1 MSMITIRNL
10 QFQYDAAPE
19 INALY
24 GIDLEIR
31 KGECIVLTGESG
43 CGKTTLTR
51 CLNGL
56 IPNFFEGTL
65 TGEIL
70 YEGVPVNKLEQYELS
85 RKIGTVFQDSR
96 SQFFAVNT
104 TDEVAFGCENLA
116 FPTER
121 INQNVDAAFS
131 RMNIDVLRDRSLF
144 GLSSGEKQRL
154 AVASIYAM
162 DTDVI
167 VLDEPTAN
175 LDGETIQNL
184 RELLFTLKAE
194 GKTLIISEHRLSWLG
209 GIADRYVYMRKGR
222 IEKIWGAAEAA
233 CLSPDVLR
241 EYGLRSIQNVLFP
254 TRKTPARSDANELT
268 CQNLCIYYGKQEII
282 HDLNFHFT
290 WGEEGRIIGIVGANG
305 SGKTTF
311 SKVLC
316 GLMAP
321 RTGKIHLN
329 GKKMTHRELLK
340 KTYFVMQDADYQ
352 LFTESVTHEME
363 LAARKNK
370 QKNVRS
376 SKEETTNILDR
387 FGLAEYSERHPLSL
401 SGGQKQ
407 RVTIAASIAAKS
419 DILVLDEPTS
429 GLDGRN
435 MLRLK
440 NILRELKKQ
449 GMLIFIVTHDAEF
462 LEGLTDELLTIS
474 NKEENMDKREK
485 QQSPLRGILQFA
497 SQRKGLLRISVILS
511 VLSSA
516 FGMVPYAAVAVLLG
530 KALDNALTIE
540 WAVSLTLVAL
550 AGYFLKHFL
559 YSKSTLCSHKAA
571 YEIIQNIR
579 CAIMRKMS
587 KMSMG
592 TIQEKS
598 SGEFKQLVIDDSG
611 SFVPTSVTAGEFTI
625 FAKTGPAVIKKAGVV
640 VEHTDFVGKYPLT
653 PGRTLSALE
662 LSLIPKLPEWYIIP
676 PEVVD
681 ICKHA
686 QKTTGRPMQ
695 MRNFLLR
702 GPAGTGK
709 TMGAKAI
716 AAGLGLPYM
725 KYTCSANT
733 EIFDFTGMIFPETDA
748 VSTGSPELDRER
760 EILKSMG
767 GISYANV
774 AKLMRFP
781 DLDDMDYDPAGVYQA
796 LTGVENLAATVQDCM
811 SVVLEKVT
819 EKVQALSKRAE
830 TCQSSGQNYTYVETD
845 FVKALKHGYLVEVQ
859 EPSTIIQPGV
869 LVGLNSLLEQEG
881 SITLP
886 TGEIIRRHPDTVVI
900 VTTNVSYEG
909 CRQMNQSVVD
919 RMSLVKD
926 IELPEPE
933 VMVQRAMAVT
943 GCADEY
949 LVSQMVQVVNDM
961 ADYCRKNS
969 ITDGACGMRSLI
981 DWVISAEIS
990 GDPYLSAKYTVIS
1003 KATAD
1008 EEDRE
1013 ALITTILDPMFAPK
1027 RKRTSA

>member
-1 MSMITIRNL
+1 MSVSINNLFNYSRSLPVPFDTMTNKKVKVASMYGAKTESTLCGSMIKAVHAMCRCMNGTGEGAVGQIDTNKSVAEYKSSVGPDAYHL
-10 QFQYDAAPE
+10 VVFDAASGS
-19 INALY
+19 ALASVY
-24 GIDLEIR
+24 DKNTE
-31 KGECIVLTGESG
+31 
-43 CGKTTLTR
+43 
-51 CLNGL
+51 L
-56 IPNFFEGTL
+56 I
-65 TGEIL
+65 
-70 YEGVPVNKLEQYELS
+70 EQY
-85 RKIGTVFQDSR
+85 VAHP
-96 SQFFAVNT
+96 SQRDGAAIFFA
-104 TDEVAFGCENLA
+104 
-116 FPTER
+116 
-121 INQNVDAAFS
+121 
-131 RMNIDVLRDRSLF
+131 
-144 GLSSGEKQRL
+144 
-154 AVASIYAM
+154 
-162 DTDVI
+162 
-167 VLDEPTAN
+167 
-175 LDGETIQNL
+175 
-184 RELLFTLKAE
+184 
-194 GKTLIISEHRLSWLG
+194 
-209 GIADRYVYMRKGR
+209 
-222 IEKIWGAAEAA
+222 
-233 CLSPDVLR
+233 
-241 EYGLRSIQNVLFP
+241 
-254 TRKTPARSDANELT
+254 
-268 CQNLCIYYGKQEII
+268 
-282 HDLNFHFT
+282 
-290 WGEEGRIIGIVGANG
+290 
-305 SGKTTF
+305 
-311 SKVLC
+311 
-316 GLMAP
+316 LMP
-321 RTGKIHLN
+321 FL
-329 GKKMTHRELLK
+329 M
-340 KTYFVMQDADYQ
+340 
-352 LFTESVTHEME
+352 S
-363 LAARKNK
+363 
-370 QKNVRS
+370 
-376 SKEETTNILDR
+376 
-387 FGLAEYSERHPLSL
+387 
-401 SGGQKQ
+401 
-407 RVTIAASIAAKS
+407 
-419 DILVLDEPTS
+419 
-429 GLDGRN
+429 
-435 MLRLK
+435 
-440 NILRELKKQ
+440 
-449 GMLIFIVTHDAEF
+449 DAEF
-462 LEGLTDELLTIS
+462 DETFQEYYDQFIAGYPDMAKATES
-474 NKEENMDKREK
+474 MA
-485 QQSPLRGILQFA
+485 ILC
-497 SQRKGLLRISVILS
+497 
-511 VLSSA
+511 
-516 FGMVPYAAVAVLLG
+516 
-530 KALDNALTIE
+530 DNAYRRIKDDTCPAHINITVDKSGNLMR
-540 WAVSLTLVAL
+540 VSQ
-550 AGYFLKHFL
+550 G
-559 YSKSTLCSHKAA
+559 
-571 YEIIQNIR
+571 
-579 CAIMRKMS
+579 
-587 KMSMG
+587 
-592 TIQEKS
+592 
-598 SGEFKQLVIDDSG
+598 QLDSG

-748 VSTGSPELDRER
+748 VSTGSSELDRER

-774 AKLMRFP
+774 AKLMRLP

-830 TCQSSGQNYTYVETD
+830 NRQSSGQNYTYVETD

-909 CRQMNQSVVD
+909 CRSMNQSVVD

>member
-1 MSMITIRNL
+1 MSVSINNL
-10 QFQYDAAPE
+10 FNY
-19 INALY
+19 
-24 GIDLEIR
+24 
-31 KGECIVLTGESG
+31 
-43 CGKTTLTR
+43 
-51 CLNGL
+51 
-56 IPNFFEGTL
+56 
-65 TGEIL
+65 
-70 YEGVPVNKLEQYELS
+70 
-85 RKIGTVFQDSR
+85 SR
-96 SQFFAVNT
+96 SLPVPFDTMTNKKV
-104 TDEVAFGCENLA
+104 
-116 FPTER
+116 
-121 INQNVDAAFS
+121 
-131 RMNIDVLRDRSLF
+131 
-144 GLSSGEKQRL
+144 K
-154 AVASIYAM
+154 VASMYGA
-162 DTDVI
+162 
-167 VLDEPTAN
+167 
-175 LDGETIQNL
+175 
-184 RELLFTLKAE
+184 
-194 GKTLIISEHRLSWLG
+194 KTE
-209 GIADRYVYMRKGR
+209 
-222 IEKIWGAAEAA
+222 
-233 CLSPDVLR
+233 
-241 EYGLRSIQNVLFP
+241 
-254 TRKTPARSDANELT
+254 
-268 CQNLCIYYGKQEII
+268 
-282 HDLNFHFT
+282 
-290 WGEEGRIIGIVGANG
+290 
-305 SGKTTF
+305 
-311 SKVLC
+311 
-316 GLMAP
+316 
-321 RTGKIHLN
+321 
-329 GKKMTHRELLK
+329 
-340 KTYFVMQDADYQ
+340 
-352 LFTESVTHEME
+352 
-363 LAARKNK
+363 
-370 QKNVRS
+370 
-376 SKEETTNILDR
+376 
-387 FGLAEYSERHPLSL
+387 
-401 SGGQKQ
+401 
-407 RVTIAASIAAKS
+407 
-419 DILVLDEPTS
+419 
-429 GLDGRN
+429 
-435 MLRLK
+435 
-440 NILRELKKQ
+440 
-449 GMLIFIVTHDAEF
+449 
-462 LEGLTDELLTIS
+462 
-474 NKEENMDKREK
+474 
-485 QQSPLRGILQFA
+485 
-497 SQRKGLLRISVILS
+497 
-511 VLSSA
+511 
-516 FGMVPYAAVAVLLG
+516 
-530 KALDNALTIE
+530 
-540 WAVSLTLVAL
+540 
-550 AGYFLKHFL
+550 
-559 YSKSTLCSHKAA
+559 STLCGSVIKAVHA
-571 YEIIQNIR
+571 MCR
-579 CAIMRKMS
+579 CMN
-587 KMSMG
+587 G
-592 TIQEKS
+592 TGEGAVGQIDTNKSVAEYKS
-598 SGEFKQLVIDDSG
+598 SVGPDAYHLVVFDAASGSALASVYDKNTELIEQYVAHPSQRDGAAIFFALMPFLMSDVEFDETFQEYYDQFIAGYPDMAKATESMAILCDNAYRRIKDDTCPTHINITVDKSGNLMRVSQGQLDSG

-748 VSTGSPELDRER
+748 VSTGCSELDRER

-774 AKLMRFP
+774 AKLMRLP

-830 TCQSSGQNYTYVETD
+830 NRQSSGQNYTYVETD

-909 CRQMNQSVVD
+909 CRSMNQSVVD

-990 GDPYLSAKYTVIS
+990 SDPYLSAKYTVIS

>member
-1 MSMITIRNL
+1 MSVSINNL
-10 QFQYDAAPE
+10 FNYSRSLPVPFDTMTNKKVKVASMYGAKTESTLCGSVIKAVHAMCRCMNGTGEGAVGQIDTNKSVAEYKSSVGPDAYHLVVFDAASGS
-19 INALY
+19 ALASVY
-24 GIDLEIR
+24 DKNTE
-31 KGECIVLTGESG
+31 
-43 CGKTTLTR
+43 
-51 CLNGL
+51 L
-56 IPNFFEGTL
+56 I
-65 TGEIL
+65 
-70 YEGVPVNKLEQYELS
+70 EQY
-85 RKIGTVFQDSR
+85 VAHP
-96 SQFFAVNT
+96 SQRDGAAIFFA
-104 TDEVAFGCENLA
+104 
-116 FPTER
+116 
-121 INQNVDAAFS
+121 
-131 RMNIDVLRDRSLF
+131 
-144 GLSSGEKQRL
+144 
-154 AVASIYAM
+154 
-162 DTDVI
+162 
-167 VLDEPTAN
+167 
-175 LDGETIQNL
+175 
-184 RELLFTLKAE
+184 
-194 GKTLIISEHRLSWLG
+194 
-209 GIADRYVYMRKGR
+209 
-222 IEKIWGAAEAA
+222 
-233 CLSPDVLR
+233 
-241 EYGLRSIQNVLFP
+241 
-254 TRKTPARSDANELT
+254 
-268 CQNLCIYYGKQEII
+268 
-282 HDLNFHFT
+282 
-290 WGEEGRIIGIVGANG
+290 
-305 SGKTTF
+305 
-311 SKVLC
+311 
-316 GLMAP
+316 LMP
-321 RTGKIHLN
+321 FL
-329 GKKMTHRELLK
+329 M
-340 KTYFVMQDADYQ
+340 
-352 LFTESVTHEME
+352 S
-363 LAARKNK
+363 
-370 QKNVRS
+370 
-376 SKEETTNILDR
+376 
-387 FGLAEYSERHPLSL
+387 
-401 SGGQKQ
+401 
-407 RVTIAASIAAKS
+407 
-419 DILVLDEPTS
+419 
-429 GLDGRN
+429 
-435 MLRLK
+435 
-440 NILRELKKQ
+440 
-449 GMLIFIVTHDAEF
+449 DAEF
-462 LEGLTDELLTIS
+462 DETFQEYYDQFIAGYPDMAKATES
-474 NKEENMDKREK
+474 MA
-485 QQSPLRGILQFA
+485 ILC
-497 SQRKGLLRISVILS
+497 
-511 VLSSA
+511 
-516 FGMVPYAAVAVLLG
+516 
-530 KALDNALTIE
+530 DNAYRRIKDDTCPAHINITVDKSGNLMR
-540 WAVSLTLVAL
+540 VSQ
-550 AGYFLKHFL
+550 G
-559 YSKSTLCSHKAA
+559 
-571 YEIIQNIR
+571 
-579 CAIMRKMS
+579 
-587 KMSMG
+587 
-592 TIQEKS
+592 
-598 SGEFKQLVIDDSG
+598 QLDSG

-748 VSTGSPELDRER
+748 VSTGSSELDRER

-774 AKLMRFP
+774 AKLLRLP

-830 TCQSSGQNYTYVETD
+830 NRQSSGQNYTYVETD

-1008 EEDRE
+1008 EEGRE

>member
-1 MSMITIRNL
+1 MSVSINNL
-10 QFQYDAAPE
+10 FNY
-19 INALY
+19 
-24 GIDLEIR
+24 
-31 KGECIVLTGESG
+31 
-43 CGKTTLTR
+43 
-51 CLNGL
+51 
-56 IPNFFEGTL
+56 
-65 TGEIL
+65 
-70 YEGVPVNKLEQYELS
+70 
-85 RKIGTVFQDSR
+85 SR
-96 SQFFAVNT
+96 SLPVPFDTMTNKKV
-104 TDEVAFGCENLA
+104 
-116 FPTER
+116 
-121 INQNVDAAFS
+121 
-131 RMNIDVLRDRSLF
+131 
-144 GLSSGEKQRL
+144 K
-154 AVASIYAM
+154 VASMYGA
-162 DTDVI
+162 
-167 VLDEPTAN
+167 
-175 LDGETIQNL
+175 
-184 RELLFTLKAE
+184 
-194 GKTLIISEHRLSWLG
+194 KTE
-209 GIADRYVYMRKGR
+209 
-222 IEKIWGAAEAA
+222 
-233 CLSPDVLR
+233 
-241 EYGLRSIQNVLFP
+241 
-254 TRKTPARSDANELT
+254 
-268 CQNLCIYYGKQEII
+268 
-282 HDLNFHFT
+282 
-290 WGEEGRIIGIVGANG
+290 
-305 SGKTTF
+305 
-311 SKVLC
+311 
-316 GLMAP
+316 
-321 RTGKIHLN
+321 
-329 GKKMTHRELLK
+329 
-340 KTYFVMQDADYQ
+340 
-352 LFTESVTHEME
+352 
-363 LAARKNK
+363 
-370 QKNVRS
+370 
-376 SKEETTNILDR
+376 
-387 FGLAEYSERHPLSL
+387 
-401 SGGQKQ
+401 
-407 RVTIAASIAAKS
+407 
-419 DILVLDEPTS
+419 
-429 GLDGRN
+429 
-435 MLRLK
+435 
-440 NILRELKKQ
+440 
-449 GMLIFIVTHDAEF
+449 
-462 LEGLTDELLTIS
+462 
-474 NKEENMDKREK
+474 
-485 QQSPLRGILQFA
+485 
-497 SQRKGLLRISVILS
+497 
-511 VLSSA
+511 
-516 FGMVPYAAVAVLLG
+516 
-530 KALDNALTIE
+530 
-540 WAVSLTLVAL
+540 
-550 AGYFLKHFL
+550 
-559 YSKSTLCSHKAA
+559 STLCGSVIKAVHA
-571 YEIIQNIR
+571 MCR
-579 CAIMRKMS
+579 CMN
-587 KMSMG
+587 G
-592 TIQEKS
+592 TGEGAVGQIDTNKSVAEYKS
-598 SGEFKQLVIDDSG
+598 SIGPDAYHLVVFDAASGSALASVYDKNTELIEQYVAHPSQRDGAAIFFALMPFLMSDVEFDETFQEYYDQFIAGYPDMAKATESMAILCDNAYRRIKDDTCPAHINITVDKSGNLMRVSQGQLDSG

-662 LSLIPKLPEWYIIP
+662 QSLIPKLPEWYIIP

-716 AAGLGLPYM
+716 AAGLGLPHM

-830 TCQSSGQNYTYVETD
+830 TRQSSGQNYTYVETD

-926 IELPEPE
+926 INLPEPE

-969 ITDGACGMRSLI
+969 ITDGTCGMRSLI

>member
-1 MSMITIRNL
+1 MSVSINNL
-10 QFQYDAAPE
+10 FNYSRSLPVPFDTMTNKKVKVASMYGAKTESTLCGSVIKAVHAMCRCMNGTGEGAVGQIDTNKSVAEYKSSVGPDAYHLVVFDAASGS
-19 INALY
+19 ALASVY
-24 GIDLEIR
+24 DKNTE
-31 KGECIVLTGESG
+31 
-43 CGKTTLTR
+43 
-51 CLNGL
+51 L
-56 IPNFFEGTL
+56 I
-65 TGEIL
+65 
-70 YEGVPVNKLEQYELS
+70 EQY
-85 RKIGTVFQDSR
+85 VAHP
-96 SQFFAVNT
+96 SQRDGAAIFFA
-104 TDEVAFGCENLA
+104 
-116 FPTER
+116 
-121 INQNVDAAFS
+121 
-131 RMNIDVLRDRSLF
+131 
-144 GLSSGEKQRL
+144 
-154 AVASIYAM
+154 
-162 DTDVI
+162 
-167 VLDEPTAN
+167 
-175 LDGETIQNL
+175 
-184 RELLFTLKAE
+184 
-194 GKTLIISEHRLSWLG
+194 
-209 GIADRYVYMRKGR
+209 
-222 IEKIWGAAEAA
+222 
-233 CLSPDVLR
+233 
-241 EYGLRSIQNVLFP
+241 
-254 TRKTPARSDANELT
+254 
-268 CQNLCIYYGKQEII
+268 
-282 HDLNFHFT
+282 
-290 WGEEGRIIGIVGANG
+290 
-305 SGKTTF
+305 
-311 SKVLC
+311 
-316 GLMAP
+316 LMP
-321 RTGKIHLN
+321 FL
-329 GKKMTHRELLK
+329 M
-340 KTYFVMQDADYQ
+340 
-352 LFTESVTHEME
+352 S
-363 LAARKNK
+363 
-370 QKNVRS
+370 
-376 SKEETTNILDR
+376 
-387 FGLAEYSERHPLSL
+387 
-401 SGGQKQ
+401 
-407 RVTIAASIAAKS
+407 
-419 DILVLDEPTS
+419 
-429 GLDGRN
+429 
-435 MLRLK
+435 
-440 NILRELKKQ
+440 
-449 GMLIFIVTHDAEF
+449 DAEF
-462 LEGLTDELLTIS
+462 DETFQEYYDQFIAGYPDMAKATES
-474 NKEENMDKREK
+474 MA
-485 QQSPLRGILQFA
+485 ILC
-497 SQRKGLLRISVILS
+497 
-511 VLSSA
+511 
-516 FGMVPYAAVAVLLG
+516 
-530 KALDNALTIE
+530 DNAYRRIKDDTCPAHINITVDKSGNLMR
-540 WAVSLTLVAL
+540 VSQ
-550 AGYFLKHFL
+550 G
-559 YSKSTLCSHKAA
+559 
-571 YEIIQNIR
+571 
-579 CAIMRKMS
+579 
-587 KMSMG
+587 
-592 TIQEKS
+592 
-598 SGEFKQLVIDDSG
+598 QLDSG

-774 AKLMRFP
+774 AKLMRLP

-796 LTGVENLAATVQDCM
+796 LTGVENLAATVQDCL

-830 TCQSSGQNYTYVETD
+830 NRQSSGQNYTYVETD

-886 TGEIIRRHPDTVVI
+886 TGEIICRHPDTVVI

-909 CRQMNQSVVD
+909 CRSMNQSVVD

>member
-1 MSMITIRNL
+1 MSVSINNL
-10 QFQYDAAPE
+10 FNYSRSLPVPFDTMTNKKVKVASMYGAKTESTLCGSVIKAVHAMCRCMNGTGEGAVGQIDTNKSVAEYKSSVGPDAYHLVVFDAASGS
-19 INALY
+19 ALASVY
-24 GIDLEIR
+24 DKNTE
-31 KGECIVLTGESG
+31 
-43 CGKTTLTR
+43 
-51 CLNGL
+51 L
-56 IPNFFEGTL
+56 I
-65 TGEIL
+65 
-70 YEGVPVNKLEQYELS
+70 EQY
-85 RKIGTVFQDSR
+85 VAHP
-96 SQFFAVNT
+96 SQRDGAAIFFA
-104 TDEVAFGCENLA
+104 
-116 FPTER
+116 
-121 INQNVDAAFS
+121 
-131 RMNIDVLRDRSLF
+131 
-144 GLSSGEKQRL
+144 
-154 AVASIYAM
+154 
-162 DTDVI
+162 
-167 VLDEPTAN
+167 
-175 LDGETIQNL
+175 
-184 RELLFTLKAE
+184 
-194 GKTLIISEHRLSWLG
+194 
-209 GIADRYVYMRKGR
+209 
-222 IEKIWGAAEAA
+222 
-233 CLSPDVLR
+233 
-241 EYGLRSIQNVLFP
+241 
-254 TRKTPARSDANELT
+254 
-268 CQNLCIYYGKQEII
+268 
-282 HDLNFHFT
+282 
-290 WGEEGRIIGIVGANG
+290 
-305 SGKTTF
+305 
-311 SKVLC
+311 
-316 GLMAP
+316 LMP
-321 RTGKIHLN
+321 FL
-329 GKKMTHRELLK
+329 M
-340 KTYFVMQDADYQ
+340 
-352 LFTESVTHEME
+352 S
-363 LAARKNK
+363 
-370 QKNVRS
+370 
-376 SKEETTNILDR
+376 
-387 FGLAEYSERHPLSL
+387 
-401 SGGQKQ
+401 
-407 RVTIAASIAAKS
+407 
-419 DILVLDEPTS
+419 
-429 GLDGRN
+429 
-435 MLRLK
+435 
-440 NILRELKKQ
+440 
-449 GMLIFIVTHDAEF
+449 DAEF
-462 LEGLTDELLTIS
+462 DETFQEYYDQFIAGYPDMAKATES
-474 NKEENMDKREK
+474 MA
-485 QQSPLRGILQFA
+485 ILC
-497 SQRKGLLRISVILS
+497 
-511 VLSSA
+511 
-516 FGMVPYAAVAVLLG
+516 
-530 KALDNALTIE
+530 DNAYRRIKDDTCPAHINITVDKTGNLMR
-540 WAVSLTLVAL
+540 VSQ
-550 AGYFLKHFL
+550 G
-559 YSKSTLCSHKAA
+559 
-571 YEIIQNIR
+571 
-579 CAIMRKMS
+579 
-587 KMSMG
+587 
-592 TIQEKS
+592 
-598 SGEFKQLVIDDSG
+598 QLDSG

-748 VSTGSPELDRER
+748 VSTGSSELDRER
-760 EILKSMG
+760 EIFKSMG

-774 AKLMRFP
+774 AKLMRLP

-830 TCQSSGQNYTYVETD
+830 NRQSSGQNYTYVETD

-909 CRQMNQSVVD
+909 CRSMNQSVVD

>member
-1 MSMITIRNL
+1 MSVSINNL
-10 QFQYDAAPE
+10 FNYSRSLPVPFDTMTNKKVKVASMYGAKTESTLCGSVIKAVHAMCRCMNGTGEGAVGQIDTNKSVAEYKSSVGPDAYHLVVFDAASGS
-19 INALY
+19 ALASVY
-24 GIDLEIR
+24 DKNTE
-31 KGECIVLTGESG
+31 
-43 CGKTTLTR
+43 
-51 CLNGL
+51 L
-56 IPNFFEGTL
+56 I
-65 TGEIL
+65 
-70 YEGVPVNKLEQYELS
+70 EQY
-85 RKIGTVFQDSR
+85 VAHP
-96 SQFFAVNT
+96 SQRDGAAIFFA
-104 TDEVAFGCENLA
+104 
-116 FPTER
+116 
-121 INQNVDAAFS
+121 
-131 RMNIDVLRDRSLF
+131 
-144 GLSSGEKQRL
+144 
-154 AVASIYAM
+154 
-162 DTDVI
+162 
-167 VLDEPTAN
+167 
-175 LDGETIQNL
+175 
-184 RELLFTLKAE
+184 
-194 GKTLIISEHRLSWLG
+194 
-209 GIADRYVYMRKGR
+209 
-222 IEKIWGAAEAA
+222 
-233 CLSPDVLR
+233 
-241 EYGLRSIQNVLFP
+241 
-254 TRKTPARSDANELT
+254 
-268 CQNLCIYYGKQEII
+268 
-282 HDLNFHFT
+282 
-290 WGEEGRIIGIVGANG
+290 
-305 SGKTTF
+305 
-311 SKVLC
+311 
-316 GLMAP
+316 LMP
-321 RTGKIHLN
+321 FL
-329 GKKMTHRELLK
+329 M
-340 KTYFVMQDADYQ
+340 
-352 LFTESVTHEME
+352 S
-363 LAARKNK
+363 
-370 QKNVRS
+370 
-376 SKEETTNILDR
+376 
-387 FGLAEYSERHPLSL
+387 
-401 SGGQKQ
+401 
-407 RVTIAASIAAKS
+407 
-419 DILVLDEPTS
+419 
-429 GLDGRN
+429 
-435 MLRLK
+435 
-440 NILRELKKQ
+440 
-449 GMLIFIVTHDAEF
+449 DAEF
-462 LEGLTDELLTIS
+462 DETFQEYYDQFIAGYPDMAKATES
-474 NKEENMDKREK
+474 MA
-485 QQSPLRGILQFA
+485 ILC
-497 SQRKGLLRISVILS
+497 
-511 VLSSA
+511 
-516 FGMVPYAAVAVLLG
+516 
-530 KALDNALTIE
+530 DNAYRRIKDDTCPAHINITVDKSGNLMR
-540 WAVSLTLVAL
+540 VSQ
-550 AGYFLKHFL
+550 G
-559 YSKSTLCSHKAA
+559 
-571 YEIIQNIR
+571 
-579 CAIMRKMS
+579 
-587 KMSMG
+587 
-592 TIQEKS
+592 
-598 SGEFKQLVIDDSG
+598 QLDSG

-625 FAKTGPAVIKKAGVV
+625 FAKTGPSVIKKAGVV

-686 QKTTGRPMQ
+686 QKTTGRPIQ

-748 VSTGSPELDRER
+748 VSTGSSELDRER

-774 AKLMRFP
+774 AKLMRLP

-830 TCQSSGQNYTYVETD
+830 NRQSSGQNYTYVETD
-845 FVKALKHGYLVEVQ
+845 FAKALKHGYLVEVQ

-909 CRQMNQSVVD
+909 CRSMNQSVVD

>member
-1 MSMITIRNL
+1 MSVSINNL
-10 QFQYDAAPE
+10 FNY
-19 INALY
+19 
-24 GIDLEIR
+24 
-31 KGECIVLTGESG
+31 
-43 CGKTTLTR
+43 
-51 CLNGL
+51 
-56 IPNFFEGTL
+56 
-65 TGEIL
+65 
-70 YEGVPVNKLEQYELS
+70 
-85 RKIGTVFQDSR
+85 SR
-96 SQFFAVNT
+96 SLPVPFDTMTNKKV
-104 TDEVAFGCENLA
+104 
-116 FPTER
+116 
-121 INQNVDAAFS
+121 
-131 RMNIDVLRDRSLF
+131 
-144 GLSSGEKQRL
+144 K
-154 AVASIYAM
+154 VASMYGA
-162 DTDVI
+162 
-167 VLDEPTAN
+167 
-175 LDGETIQNL
+175 
-184 RELLFTLKAE
+184 
-194 GKTLIISEHRLSWLG
+194 KTE
-209 GIADRYVYMRKGR
+209 
-222 IEKIWGAAEAA
+222 
-233 CLSPDVLR
+233 
-241 EYGLRSIQNVLFP
+241 
-254 TRKTPARSDANELT
+254 
-268 CQNLCIYYGKQEII
+268 
-282 HDLNFHFT
+282 
-290 WGEEGRIIGIVGANG
+290 
-305 SGKTTF
+305 
-311 SKVLC
+311 
-316 GLMAP
+316 
-321 RTGKIHLN
+321 
-329 GKKMTHRELLK
+329 
-340 KTYFVMQDADYQ
+340 
-352 LFTESVTHEME
+352 
-363 LAARKNK
+363 
-370 QKNVRS
+370 
-376 SKEETTNILDR
+376 
-387 FGLAEYSERHPLSL
+387 
-401 SGGQKQ
+401 
-407 RVTIAASIAAKS
+407 
-419 DILVLDEPTS
+419 
-429 GLDGRN
+429 
-435 MLRLK
+435 
-440 NILRELKKQ
+440 
-449 GMLIFIVTHDAEF
+449 
-462 LEGLTDELLTIS
+462 
-474 NKEENMDKREK
+474 
-485 QQSPLRGILQFA
+485 
-497 SQRKGLLRISVILS
+497 
-511 VLSSA
+511 
-516 FGMVPYAAVAVLLG
+516 
-530 KALDNALTIE
+530 
-540 WAVSLTLVAL
+540 
-550 AGYFLKHFL
+550 
-559 YSKSTLCSHKAA
+559 STLCGSVIKAVHA
-571 YEIIQNIR
+571 MCR
-579 CAIMRKMS
+579 CMN
-587 KMSMG
+587 G
-592 TIQEKS
+592 TGEGAVGQIDTNKSVAEYKS
-598 SGEFKQLVIDDSG
+598 SVGPDAYHLVVFDAASGSALASVYDKNTELIEQYVAHPSQRDGAAIFFALMPFLMSDVEFDETFQEYYDQFIAGYPDMAKATESMAILCDNAYRRIKDDTCPAHINITVDKSGNLMRVSQGQLDSG

-662 LSLIPKLPEWYIIP
+662 LSLIPKLPGWYIIP

-748 VSTGSPELDRER
+748 VSTGSSELDRER

-774 AKLMRFP
+774 AKLMRLP

-830 TCQSSGQNYTYVETD
+830 NRQSSGQNYTYVETD

-909 CRQMNQSVVD
+909 CRSMNQSVVD

>member
-1 MSMITIRNL
+1 MSVSINNL
-10 QFQYDAAPE
+10 FNYSRSLPVPFDTMTNKKVKVASMYGAKTESTLCGSVIKAVHAMCRCMNGTGEGAVGQIDTNKSVAEYKSSVGPDAYHLVVFDAASGS
-19 INALY
+19 ALASVY
-24 GIDLEIR
+24 DKNTE
-31 KGECIVLTGESG
+31 
-43 CGKTTLTR
+43 
-51 CLNGL
+51 L
-56 IPNFFEGTL
+56 I
-65 TGEIL
+65 
-70 YEGVPVNKLEQYELS
+70 EQY
-85 RKIGTVFQDSR
+85 VAHP
-96 SQFFAVNT
+96 SQRDGAAIFFA
-104 TDEVAFGCENLA
+104 
-116 FPTER
+116 
-121 INQNVDAAFS
+121 
-131 RMNIDVLRDRSLF
+131 
-144 GLSSGEKQRL
+144 
-154 AVASIYAM
+154 
-162 DTDVI
+162 
-167 VLDEPTAN
+167 
-175 LDGETIQNL
+175 
-184 RELLFTLKAE
+184 
-194 GKTLIISEHRLSWLG
+194 
-209 GIADRYVYMRKGR
+209 
-222 IEKIWGAAEAA
+222 
-233 CLSPDVLR
+233 
-241 EYGLRSIQNVLFP
+241 
-254 TRKTPARSDANELT
+254 
-268 CQNLCIYYGKQEII
+268 
-282 HDLNFHFT
+282 
-290 WGEEGRIIGIVGANG
+290 
-305 SGKTTF
+305 
-311 SKVLC
+311 
-316 GLMAP
+316 LMP
-321 RTGKIHLN
+321 FL
-329 GKKMTHRELLK
+329 M
-340 KTYFVMQDADYQ
+340 
-352 LFTESVTHEME
+352 S
-363 LAARKNK
+363 
-370 QKNVRS
+370 
-376 SKEETTNILDR
+376 
-387 FGLAEYSERHPLSL
+387 
-401 SGGQKQ
+401 
-407 RVTIAASIAAKS
+407 
-419 DILVLDEPTS
+419 
-429 GLDGRN
+429 
-435 MLRLK
+435 
-440 NILRELKKQ
+440 
-449 GMLIFIVTHDAEF
+449 DAEF
-462 LEGLTDELLTIS
+462 DETFQEYYDQFIAGYPDMAKATES
-474 NKEENMDKREK
+474 MA
-485 QQSPLRGILQFA
+485 ILC
-497 SQRKGLLRISVILS
+497 
-511 VLSSA
+511 
-516 FGMVPYAAVAVLLG
+516 
-530 KALDNALTIE
+530 DNAYRRIKDDTCPAHINITVDKSGNLMR
-540 WAVSLTLVAL
+540 VSQ
-550 AGYFLKHFL
+550 G
-559 YSKSTLCSHKAA
+559 
-571 YEIIQNIR
+571 
-579 CAIMRKMS
+579 
-587 KMSMG
+587 
-592 TIQEKS
+592 
-598 SGEFKQLVIDDSG
+598 QLDSG

-748 VSTGSPELDRER
+748 VSTGSSELDRER

-774 AKLMRFP
+774 AKLLRLP

-830 TCQSSGQNYTYVETD
+830 NRQSSGQNYTYVETD

-949 LVSQMVQVVNDM
+949 LVSQMVQVINDM

>member
-1 MSMITIRNL
+1 MSVSINNL
-10 QFQYDAAPE
+10 FNY
-19 INALY
+19 
-24 GIDLEIR
+24 
-31 KGECIVLTGESG
+31 
-43 CGKTTLTR
+43 
-51 CLNGL
+51 
-56 IPNFFEGTL
+56 
-65 TGEIL
+65 
-70 YEGVPVNKLEQYELS
+70 
-85 RKIGTVFQDSR
+85 SR
-96 SQFFAVNT
+96 SLPVPFDTMTNKKV
-104 TDEVAFGCENLA
+104 
-116 FPTER
+116 
-121 INQNVDAAFS
+121 
-131 RMNIDVLRDRSLF
+131 
-144 GLSSGEKQRL
+144 K
-154 AVASIYAM
+154 VASMYGA
-162 DTDVI
+162 
-167 VLDEPTAN
+167 
-175 LDGETIQNL
+175 
-184 RELLFTLKAE
+184 
-194 GKTLIISEHRLSWLG
+194 KTE
-209 GIADRYVYMRKGR
+209 
-222 IEKIWGAAEAA
+222 
-233 CLSPDVLR
+233 
-241 EYGLRSIQNVLFP
+241 
-254 TRKTPARSDANELT
+254 
-268 CQNLCIYYGKQEII
+268 
-282 HDLNFHFT
+282 
-290 WGEEGRIIGIVGANG
+290 
-305 SGKTTF
+305 
-311 SKVLC
+311 
-316 GLMAP
+316 
-321 RTGKIHLN
+321 
-329 GKKMTHRELLK
+329 
-340 KTYFVMQDADYQ
+340 
-352 LFTESVTHEME
+352 
-363 LAARKNK
+363 
-370 QKNVRS
+370 
-376 SKEETTNILDR
+376 
-387 FGLAEYSERHPLSL
+387 
-401 SGGQKQ
+401 
-407 RVTIAASIAAKS
+407 
-419 DILVLDEPTS
+419 
-429 GLDGRN
+429 
-435 MLRLK
+435 
-440 NILRELKKQ
+440 
-449 GMLIFIVTHDAEF
+449 
-462 LEGLTDELLTIS
+462 
-474 NKEENMDKREK
+474 
-485 QQSPLRGILQFA
+485 
-497 SQRKGLLRISVILS
+497 
-511 VLSSA
+511 
-516 FGMVPYAAVAVLLG
+516 
-530 KALDNALTIE
+530 
-540 WAVSLTLVAL
+540 
-550 AGYFLKHFL
+550 
-559 YSKSTLCSHKAA
+559 STLCGSVIKAVHA
-571 YEIIQNIR
+571 MCR
-579 CAIMRKMS
+579 CMN
-587 KMSMG
+587 G
-592 TIQEKS
+592 TGEGAVGQIDTNKSVAEYKS
-598 SGEFKQLVIDDSG
+598 SVGPDAYHLVVFDAASGSALASVYDKNTELIEQYVAHPSQRDGAAIFFALMPFLMSDVEFDETFQEYYDQFIAGYPDMAKATESMAILCDNAYRRIKDDTCPAHINITVDKSGNLMRVSQGQLDSG

-748 VSTGSPELDRER
+748 VSTGSSELDRER

-774 AKLMRFP
+774 AKLMRLP

-830 TCQSSGQNYTYVETD
+830 NHQSSGQNYTYVETD

-909 CRQMNQSVVD
+909 CRSMNQSVVD

>member
-1 MSMITIRNL
+1 MSVSINNL
-10 QFQYDAAPE
+10 FNYSRSLPVPFDTMTNKKVKVASMYGAKTESTLCGSVIKAVHAMCRCMNGTGEGAVGQIDTNKSVAEYKSSVGPDAYHLVVFDAASGS
-19 INALY
+19 ALASVY
-24 GIDLEIR
+24 DKNTE
-31 KGECIVLTGESG
+31 
-43 CGKTTLTR
+43 
-51 CLNGL
+51 L
-56 IPNFFEGTL
+56 I
-65 TGEIL
+65 
-70 YEGVPVNKLEQYELS
+70 EQY
-85 RKIGTVFQDSR
+85 VAHP
-96 SQFFAVNT
+96 SQRDGAAIFFA
-104 TDEVAFGCENLA
+104 
-116 FPTER
+116 
-121 INQNVDAAFS
+121 
-131 RMNIDVLRDRSLF
+131 
-144 GLSSGEKQRL
+144 
-154 AVASIYAM
+154 
-162 DTDVI
+162 
-167 VLDEPTAN
+167 
-175 LDGETIQNL
+175 
-184 RELLFTLKAE
+184 
-194 GKTLIISEHRLSWLG
+194 
-209 GIADRYVYMRKGR
+209 
-222 IEKIWGAAEAA
+222 
-233 CLSPDVLR
+233 
-241 EYGLRSIQNVLFP
+241 
-254 TRKTPARSDANELT
+254 
-268 CQNLCIYYGKQEII
+268 
-282 HDLNFHFT
+282 
-290 WGEEGRIIGIVGANG
+290 
-305 SGKTTF
+305 
-311 SKVLC
+311 
-316 GLMAP
+316 LMP
-321 RTGKIHLN
+321 FL
-329 GKKMTHRELLK
+329 M
-340 KTYFVMQDADYQ
+340 
-352 LFTESVTHEME
+352 S
-363 LAARKNK
+363 
-370 QKNVRS
+370 
-376 SKEETTNILDR
+376 
-387 FGLAEYSERHPLSL
+387 
-401 SGGQKQ
+401 
-407 RVTIAASIAAKS
+407 
-419 DILVLDEPTS
+419 
-429 GLDGRN
+429 
-435 MLRLK
+435 
-440 NILRELKKQ
+440 
-449 GMLIFIVTHDAEF
+449 DAEF
-462 LEGLTDELLTIS
+462 DETFQEYYDQFIAGYPDMAKATES
-474 NKEENMDKREK
+474 MA
-485 QQSPLRGILQFA
+485 ILC
-497 SQRKGLLRISVILS
+497 
-511 VLSSA
+511 
-516 FGMVPYAAVAVLLG
+516 
-530 KALDNALTIE
+530 DNAYRRIKDDTCPAHINITVDKSGNLMR
-540 WAVSLTLVAL
+540 VSQ
-550 AGYFLKHFL
+550 G
-559 YSKSTLCSHKAA
+559 
-571 YEIIQNIR
+571 
-579 CAIMRKMS
+579 
-587 KMSMG
+587 
-592 TIQEKS
+592 
-598 SGEFKQLVIDDSG
+598 QLDSG

-662 LSLIPKLPEWYIIP
+662 QSLIPKLPEWYIIP

-819 EKVQALSKRAE
+819 EKVQALSKRTE
-830 TCQSSGQNYTYVETD
+830 NRQSSGQNYTYVETD

-909 CRQMNQSVVD
+909 CRSMNQSVVD

-969 ITDGACGMRSLI
+969 ITDGTCGMRSLI

>member
-1 MSMITIRNL
+1 MSVSINNL
-10 QFQYDAAPE
+10 FNY
-19 INALY
+19 
-24 GIDLEIR
+24 
-31 KGECIVLTGESG
+31 
-43 CGKTTLTR
+43 
-51 CLNGL
+51 
-56 IPNFFEGTL
+56 
-65 TGEIL
+65 
-70 YEGVPVNKLEQYELS
+70 
-85 RKIGTVFQDSR
+85 SR
-96 SQFFAVNT
+96 SLPVPFDTMTNKKV
-104 TDEVAFGCENLA
+104 
-116 FPTER
+116 
-121 INQNVDAAFS
+121 
-131 RMNIDVLRDRSLF
+131 
-144 GLSSGEKQRL
+144 K
-154 AVASIYAM
+154 VASMYGA
-162 DTDVI
+162 
-167 VLDEPTAN
+167 
-175 LDGETIQNL
+175 
-184 RELLFTLKAE
+184 
-194 GKTLIISEHRLSWLG
+194 KTE
-209 GIADRYVYMRKGR
+209 
-222 IEKIWGAAEAA
+222 
-233 CLSPDVLR
+233 
-241 EYGLRSIQNVLFP
+241 
-254 TRKTPARSDANELT
+254 
-268 CQNLCIYYGKQEII
+268 
-282 HDLNFHFT
+282 
-290 WGEEGRIIGIVGANG
+290 
-305 SGKTTF
+305 
-311 SKVLC
+311 
-316 GLMAP
+316 
-321 RTGKIHLN
+321 
-329 GKKMTHRELLK
+329 
-340 KTYFVMQDADYQ
+340 
-352 LFTESVTHEME
+352 
-363 LAARKNK
+363 
-370 QKNVRS
+370 
-376 SKEETTNILDR
+376 
-387 FGLAEYSERHPLSL
+387 
-401 SGGQKQ
+401 
-407 RVTIAASIAAKS
+407 
-419 DILVLDEPTS
+419 
-429 GLDGRN
+429 
-435 MLRLK
+435 
-440 NILRELKKQ
+440 
-449 GMLIFIVTHDAEF
+449 
-462 LEGLTDELLTIS
+462 
-474 NKEENMDKREK
+474 
-485 QQSPLRGILQFA
+485 
-497 SQRKGLLRISVILS
+497 
-511 VLSSA
+511 
-516 FGMVPYAAVAVLLG
+516 
-530 KALDNALTIE
+530 
-540 WAVSLTLVAL
+540 
-550 AGYFLKHFL
+550 
-559 YSKSTLCSHKAA
+559 STLCGSVIKAVHA
-571 YEIIQNIR
+571 MCR
-579 CAIMRKMS
+579 CMN
-587 KMSMG
+587 G
-592 TIQEKS
+592 TGEGAVGQIDTNKSVAEYKS
-598 SGEFKQLVIDDSG
+598 SVGPDAYHLVVFDAASGSALASVYDKNTELIEQYVAHPSQRDGAAIFFALMPFLMSDVEFAETFQEYYDQFIAGYPDMAKATESMAILCDNAYRRIKDDTCPAHINITVDKSGNLMRVSQGQLDSG

-640 VEHTDFVGKYPLT
+640 VEHADFVGKYPLT

-748 VSTGSPELDRER
+748 VSTGSSELDRER

-774 AKLMRFP
+774 AKLMRLP

-830 TCQSSGQNYTYVETD
+830 NRQSSGQNYTYVETD

-909 CRQMNQSVVD
+909 CRSMNQSVVD

>member
-1 MSMITIRNL
+1 MSVSINNL
-10 QFQYDAAPE
+10 FNYSRSLPVPFDTMTNKKVKVASMYGAKTESTLCGSVIKAVHAMCRCMNGTGEGAVGQIDTNKSVAEYKSSVGPDAYHLVVFDAASGS
-19 INALY
+19 ALASVY
-24 GIDLEIR
+24 DKNTE
-31 KGECIVLTGESG
+31 
-43 CGKTTLTR
+43 
-51 CLNGL
+51 L
-56 IPNFFEGTL
+56 I
-65 TGEIL
+65 
-70 YEGVPVNKLEQYELS
+70 EQY
-85 RKIGTVFQDSR
+85 VAHP
-96 SQFFAVNT
+96 SQRDGAAIFFA
-104 TDEVAFGCENLA
+104 
-116 FPTER
+116 
-121 INQNVDAAFS
+121 
-131 RMNIDVLRDRSLF
+131 
-144 GLSSGEKQRL
+144 
-154 AVASIYAM
+154 
-162 DTDVI
+162 
-167 VLDEPTAN
+167 
-175 LDGETIQNL
+175 
-184 RELLFTLKAE
+184 
-194 GKTLIISEHRLSWLG
+194 
-209 GIADRYVYMRKGR
+209 
-222 IEKIWGAAEAA
+222 
-233 CLSPDVLR
+233 
-241 EYGLRSIQNVLFP
+241 
-254 TRKTPARSDANELT
+254 
-268 CQNLCIYYGKQEII
+268 
-282 HDLNFHFT
+282 
-290 WGEEGRIIGIVGANG
+290 
-305 SGKTTF
+305 
-311 SKVLC
+311 
-316 GLMAP
+316 LMP
-321 RTGKIHLN
+321 FL
-329 GKKMTHRELLK
+329 M
-340 KTYFVMQDADYQ
+340 
-352 LFTESVTHEME
+352 S
-363 LAARKNK
+363 
-370 QKNVRS
+370 
-376 SKEETTNILDR
+376 
-387 FGLAEYSERHPLSL
+387 
-401 SGGQKQ
+401 
-407 RVTIAASIAAKS
+407 
-419 DILVLDEPTS
+419 
-429 GLDGRN
+429 
-435 MLRLK
+435 
-440 NILRELKKQ
+440 
-449 GMLIFIVTHDAEF
+449 DAEF
-462 LEGLTDELLTIS
+462 DETFQEYYDQFIAGYPDMAKATES
-474 NKEENMDKREK
+474 MA
-485 QQSPLRGILQFA
+485 ILC
-497 SQRKGLLRISVILS
+497 
-511 VLSSA
+511 
-516 FGMVPYAAVAVLLG
+516 
-530 KALDNALTIE
+530 DNAYRRIKDDTCPAHINITADKSGNLMR
-540 WAVSLTLVAL
+540 VSQ
-550 AGYFLKHFL
+550 G
-559 YSKSTLCSHKAA
+559 
-571 YEIIQNIR
+571 
-579 CAIMRKMS
+579 
-587 KMSMG
+587 
-592 TIQEKS
+592 
-598 SGEFKQLVIDDSG
+598 QLDSG

-748 VSTGSPELDRER
+748 VSTGSLELDRER

-774 AKLMRFP
+774 AKLMRLP

-830 TCQSSGQNYTYVETD
+830 NRQSSGQNYTYVETD

-926 IELPEPE
+926 IDLPEPE

-961 ADYCRKNS
+961 VDYCRKNS

>member
-1 MSMITIRNL
+1 MSVSINNL
-10 QFQYDAAPE
+10 FNYSRSLPVPFDTMTNKKVKVASMYGAKTESTLCGSVIKAVHAMCRCMNGTGEGAVGQIDTNKSVAEYKSSVGPDAYHLVVFDAASGS
-19 INALY
+19 ALASVY
-24 GIDLEIR
+24 DKNTE
-31 KGECIVLTGESG
+31 
-43 CGKTTLTR
+43 
-51 CLNGL
+51 L
-56 IPNFFEGTL
+56 I
-65 TGEIL
+65 
-70 YEGVPVNKLEQYELS
+70 EQY
-85 RKIGTVFQDSR
+85 VAHP
-96 SQFFAVNT
+96 SQRDGAAIFFA
-104 TDEVAFGCENLA
+104 
-116 FPTER
+116 
-121 INQNVDAAFS
+121 
-131 RMNIDVLRDRSLF
+131 
-144 GLSSGEKQRL
+144 
-154 AVASIYAM
+154 
-162 DTDVI
+162 
-167 VLDEPTAN
+167 
-175 LDGETIQNL
+175 
-184 RELLFTLKAE
+184 
-194 GKTLIISEHRLSWLG
+194 
-209 GIADRYVYMRKGR
+209 
-222 IEKIWGAAEAA
+222 
-233 CLSPDVLR
+233 
-241 EYGLRSIQNVLFP
+241 
-254 TRKTPARSDANELT
+254 
-268 CQNLCIYYGKQEII
+268 
-282 HDLNFHFT
+282 
-290 WGEEGRIIGIVGANG
+290 
-305 SGKTTF
+305 
-311 SKVLC
+311 
-316 GLMAP
+316 LMP
-321 RTGKIHLN
+321 FL
-329 GKKMTHRELLK
+329 M
-340 KTYFVMQDADYQ
+340 
-352 LFTESVTHEME
+352 S
-363 LAARKNK
+363 
-370 QKNVRS
+370 
-376 SKEETTNILDR
+376 
-387 FGLAEYSERHPLSL
+387 
-401 SGGQKQ
+401 
-407 RVTIAASIAAKS
+407 
-419 DILVLDEPTS
+419 
-429 GLDGRN
+429 
-435 MLRLK
+435 
-440 NILRELKKQ
+440 
-449 GMLIFIVTHDAEF
+449 DAEF
-462 LEGLTDELLTIS
+462 DETFQEYYDQFIAGYPDMAKATES
-474 NKEENMDKREK
+474 MA
-485 QQSPLRGILQFA
+485 ILC
-497 SQRKGLLRISVILS
+497 
-511 VLSSA
+511 
-516 FGMVPYAAVAVLLG
+516 
-530 KALDNALTIE
+530 DNAYRRIKDDTCPAHINITVDKSGNLMR
-540 WAVSLTLVAL
+540 VSQ
-550 AGYFLKHFL
+550 G
-559 YSKSTLCSHKAA
+559 
-571 YEIIQNIR
+571 
-579 CAIMRKMS
+579 
-587 KMSMG
+587 
-592 TIQEKS
+592 
-598 SGEFKQLVIDDSG
+598 QLDSG

-748 VSTGSPELDRER
+748 VSTGSSELDRER

-774 AKLMRFP
+774 AKLLRLP

-830 TCQSSGQNYTYVETD
+830 NRQSSGQNYTYVETD

-990 GDPYLSAKYTVIS
+990 GAPYLSAKYTVIS

>member
-1 MSMITIRNL
+1 MSVSINNL
-10 QFQYDAAPE
+10 FNYSRSLPVPFDTMTNKKVKVASMYGAKTESTLCGSVIKAVHAMCRCMNGTGEGAVGQIDTNKSVAEYKSSVGPDAYHLVVFDAASGS
-19 INALY
+19 ALASVY
-24 GIDLEIR
+24 DKNTE
-31 KGECIVLTGESG
+31 
-43 CGKTTLTR
+43 
-51 CLNGL
+51 L
-56 IPNFFEGTL
+56 I
-65 TGEIL
+65 
-70 YEGVPVNKLEQYELS
+70 EQY
-85 RKIGTVFQDSR
+85 VAHP
-96 SQFFAVNT
+96 SQRDGAAIFFA
-104 TDEVAFGCENLA
+104 
-116 FPTER
+116 
-121 INQNVDAAFS
+121 
-131 RMNIDVLRDRSLF
+131 
-144 GLSSGEKQRL
+144 
-154 AVASIYAM
+154 
-162 DTDVI
+162 
-167 VLDEPTAN
+167 
-175 LDGETIQNL
+175 
-184 RELLFTLKAE
+184 
-194 GKTLIISEHRLSWLG
+194 
-209 GIADRYVYMRKGR
+209 
-222 IEKIWGAAEAA
+222 
-233 CLSPDVLR
+233 
-241 EYGLRSIQNVLFP
+241 
-254 TRKTPARSDANELT
+254 
-268 CQNLCIYYGKQEII
+268 
-282 HDLNFHFT
+282 
-290 WGEEGRIIGIVGANG
+290 
-305 SGKTTF
+305 
-311 SKVLC
+311 
-316 GLMAP
+316 LMP
-321 RTGKIHLN
+321 FL
-329 GKKMTHRELLK
+329 M
-340 KTYFVMQDADYQ
+340 
-352 LFTESVTHEME
+352 S
-363 LAARKNK
+363 
-370 QKNVRS
+370 
-376 SKEETTNILDR
+376 
-387 FGLAEYSERHPLSL
+387 
-401 SGGQKQ
+401 
-407 RVTIAASIAAKS
+407 
-419 DILVLDEPTS
+419 
-429 GLDGRN
+429 
-435 MLRLK
+435 
-440 NILRELKKQ
+440 
-449 GMLIFIVTHDAEF
+449 DAEF
-462 LEGLTDELLTIS
+462 DETFQEYYDQFIAGYPDMAKATES
-474 NKEENMDKREK
+474 MA
-485 QQSPLRGILQFA
+485 ILC
-497 SQRKGLLRISVILS
+497 
-511 VLSSA
+511 
-516 FGMVPYAAVAVLLG
+516 
-530 KALDNALTIE
+530 DNAYRRIKDDTCPAHINITVDKSGNLMR
-540 WAVSLTLVAL
+540 VSQ
-550 AGYFLKHFL
+550 G
-559 YSKSTLCSHKAA
+559 
-571 YEIIQNIR
+571 
-579 CAIMRKMS
+579 
-587 KMSMG
+587 
-592 TIQEKS
+592 
-598 SGEFKQLVIDDSG
+598 QLDSG

-748 VSTGSPELDRER
+748 VSTGSSELDRER

-774 AKLMRFP
+774 AKLLRLP

-811 SVVLEKVT
+811 SAVLEKVT

-830 TCQSSGQNYTYVETD
+830 NRQSSGQNYTYVETD

>member
-1 MSMITIRNL
+1 MSVSINNL
-10 QFQYDAAPE
+10 FNYSRSLPVPFDTMTNKKVKVASMYGAKTESTLCGSVIKAVHAMCRCMNGTGEGAVGQIDTNKSVAEYKSSVGPDAYHLVVFDAASGS
-19 INALY
+19 ALASVY
-24 GIDLEIR
+24 DKNTE
-31 KGECIVLTGESG
+31 
-43 CGKTTLTR
+43 
-51 CLNGL
+51 L
-56 IPNFFEGTL
+56 I
-65 TGEIL
+65 
-70 YEGVPVNKLEQYELS
+70 EQY
-85 RKIGTVFQDSR
+85 VAHP
-96 SQFFAVNT
+96 SQRDGAAIFFA
-104 TDEVAFGCENLA
+104 
-116 FPTER
+116 
-121 INQNVDAAFS
+121 
-131 RMNIDVLRDRSLF
+131 
-144 GLSSGEKQRL
+144 
-154 AVASIYAM
+154 
-162 DTDVI
+162 
-167 VLDEPTAN
+167 
-175 LDGETIQNL
+175 
-184 RELLFTLKAE
+184 
-194 GKTLIISEHRLSWLG
+194 
-209 GIADRYVYMRKGR
+209 
-222 IEKIWGAAEAA
+222 
-233 CLSPDVLR
+233 
-241 EYGLRSIQNVLFP
+241 
-254 TRKTPARSDANELT
+254 
-268 CQNLCIYYGKQEII
+268 
-282 HDLNFHFT
+282 
-290 WGEEGRIIGIVGANG
+290 
-305 SGKTTF
+305 
-311 SKVLC
+311 
-316 GLMAP
+316 LMP
-321 RTGKIHLN
+321 FL
-329 GKKMTHRELLK
+329 M
-340 KTYFVMQDADYQ
+340 
-352 LFTESVTHEME
+352 S
-363 LAARKNK
+363 
-370 QKNVRS
+370 
-376 SKEETTNILDR
+376 
-387 FGLAEYSERHPLSL
+387 
-401 SGGQKQ
+401 
-407 RVTIAASIAAKS
+407 
-419 DILVLDEPTS
+419 
-429 GLDGRN
+429 
-435 MLRLK
+435 
-440 NILRELKKQ
+440 
-449 GMLIFIVTHDAEF
+449 DAEF
-462 LEGLTDELLTIS
+462 DETFQEYYDQFIAGYPDMAKATES
-474 NKEENMDKREK
+474 MA
-485 QQSPLRGILQFA
+485 ILC
-497 SQRKGLLRISVILS
+497 
-511 VLSSA
+511 
-516 FGMVPYAAVAVLLG
+516 
-530 KALDNALTIE
+530 DNAYRRIKDDTCPAHINITVDKSGNLMR
-540 WAVSLTLVAL
+540 VSQ
-550 AGYFLKHFL
+550 G
-559 YSKSTLCSHKAA
+559 
-571 YEIIQNIR
+571 
-579 CAIMRKMS
+579 
-587 KMSMG
+587 
-592 TIQEKS
+592 
-598 SGEFKQLVIDDSG
+598 QLDSG

-748 VSTGSPELDRER
+748 VSTGSSELDRER

-774 AKLMRFP
+774 AKLMRLP

-830 TCQSSGQNYTYVETD
+830 NRQSSGQNYAYVETD

-909 CRQMNQSVVD
+909 CRSMNQSVVD

-1013 ALITTILDPMFAPK
+1013 ALIATILDPMFAPK

>member
-1 MSMITIRNL
+1 MSVSINNL
-10 QFQYDAAPE
+10 FNYSRSLPVPFDTMTNKKVKVASMYGAKTESTLCGSVIKAVHAMCRCMNGTGEGAVGQIDTNKSVAEYKSSVGPDAYHLVVFDAASGS
-19 INALY
+19 ALASVY
-24 GIDLEIR
+24 DKNTE
-31 KGECIVLTGESG
+31 
-43 CGKTTLTR
+43 
-51 CLNGL
+51 L
-56 IPNFFEGTL
+56 I
-65 TGEIL
+65 
-70 YEGVPVNKLEQYELS
+70 EQY
-85 RKIGTVFQDSR
+85 VAHP
-96 SQFFAVNT
+96 SQRDGAAIFFA
-104 TDEVAFGCENLA
+104 
-116 FPTER
+116 
-121 INQNVDAAFS
+121 
-131 RMNIDVLRDRSLF
+131 
-144 GLSSGEKQRL
+144 
-154 AVASIYAM
+154 
-162 DTDVI
+162 
-167 VLDEPTAN
+167 
-175 LDGETIQNL
+175 
-184 RELLFTLKAE
+184 
-194 GKTLIISEHRLSWLG
+194 
-209 GIADRYVYMRKGR
+209 
-222 IEKIWGAAEAA
+222 
-233 CLSPDVLR
+233 
-241 EYGLRSIQNVLFP
+241 
-254 TRKTPARSDANELT
+254 
-268 CQNLCIYYGKQEII
+268 
-282 HDLNFHFT
+282 
-290 WGEEGRIIGIVGANG
+290 
-305 SGKTTF
+305 
-311 SKVLC
+311 
-316 GLMAP
+316 LMP
-321 RTGKIHLN
+321 FL
-329 GKKMTHRELLK
+329 M
-340 KTYFVMQDADYQ
+340 
-352 LFTESVTHEME
+352 S
-363 LAARKNK
+363 
-370 QKNVRS
+370 
-376 SKEETTNILDR
+376 
-387 FGLAEYSERHPLSL
+387 
-401 SGGQKQ
+401 
-407 RVTIAASIAAKS
+407 
-419 DILVLDEPTS
+419 
-429 GLDGRN
+429 
-435 MLRLK
+435 
-440 NILRELKKQ
+440 
-449 GMLIFIVTHDAEF
+449 DAEF
-462 LEGLTDELLTIS
+462 DETFQAYYDQFIAGYPDMAKATES
-474 NKEENMDKREK
+474 MA
-485 QQSPLRGILQFA
+485 ILC
-497 SQRKGLLRISVILS
+497 
-511 VLSSA
+511 
-516 FGMVPYAAVAVLLG
+516 
-530 KALDNALTIE
+530 DNAYRRIKDDTCPAHINITVDKSGNLMR
-540 WAVSLTLVAL
+540 VSQ
-550 AGYFLKHFL
+550 G
-559 YSKSTLCSHKAA
+559 
-571 YEIIQNIR
+571 
-579 CAIMRKMS
+579 
-587 KMSMG
+587 
-592 TIQEKS
+592 
-598 SGEFKQLVIDDSG
+598 QLDSG

-748 VSTGSPELDRER
+748 VSTGSSELDRER

-774 AKLMRFP
+774 AKLMRLP

-830 TCQSSGQNYTYVETD
+830 NRQSSGQNYTYVETD

-909 CRQMNQSVVD
+909 CRSMNQSVVD

-1013 ALITTILDPMFAPK
+1013 SLITTILDPMFAPK

>member
-1 MSMITIRNL
+1 MSVSINNL
-10 QFQYDAAPE
+10 FNYSRSLPVPFDTMTNKKVKVASMYGAKTESTLCGSVIKAVHAMCRCMNGTGEGAVGQIDTNKSVAEYKSSVGPDAYHLVVFDAASGS
-19 INALY
+19 ALASVY
-24 GIDLEIR
+24 DKNTE
-31 KGECIVLTGESG
+31 
-43 CGKTTLTR
+43 
-51 CLNGL
+51 L
-56 IPNFFEGTL
+56 I
-65 TGEIL
+65 
-70 YEGVPVNKLEQYELS
+70 EQY
-85 RKIGTVFQDSR
+85 VAHP
-96 SQFFAVNT
+96 SQRDGAAIFFA
-104 TDEVAFGCENLA
+104 
-116 FPTER
+116 
-121 INQNVDAAFS
+121 
-131 RMNIDVLRDRSLF
+131 
-144 GLSSGEKQRL
+144 
-154 AVASIYAM
+154 
-162 DTDVI
+162 
-167 VLDEPTAN
+167 
-175 LDGETIQNL
+175 
-184 RELLFTLKAE
+184 
-194 GKTLIISEHRLSWLG
+194 
-209 GIADRYVYMRKGR
+209 
-222 IEKIWGAAEAA
+222 
-233 CLSPDVLR
+233 
-241 EYGLRSIQNVLFP
+241 
-254 TRKTPARSDANELT
+254 
-268 CQNLCIYYGKQEII
+268 
-282 HDLNFHFT
+282 
-290 WGEEGRIIGIVGANG
+290 
-305 SGKTTF
+305 
-311 SKVLC
+311 
-316 GLMAP
+316 LMP
-321 RTGKIHLN
+321 FL
-329 GKKMTHRELLK
+329 M
-340 KTYFVMQDADYQ
+340 
-352 LFTESVTHEME
+352 S
-363 LAARKNK
+363 
-370 QKNVRS
+370 
-376 SKEETTNILDR
+376 
-387 FGLAEYSERHPLSL
+387 
-401 SGGQKQ
+401 
-407 RVTIAASIAAKS
+407 
-419 DILVLDEPTS
+419 
-429 GLDGRN
+429 
-435 MLRLK
+435 
-440 NILRELKKQ
+440 
-449 GMLIFIVTHDAEF
+449 DAEF
-462 LEGLTDELLTIS
+462 DETFQEYYDQFIAGYPDMAKATES
-474 NKEENMDKREK
+474 MA
-485 QQSPLRGILQFA
+485 ILC
-497 SQRKGLLRISVILS
+497 
-511 VLSSA
+511 
-516 FGMVPYAAVAVLLG
+516 
-530 KALDNALTIE
+530 DNAYRRIKDDTCPAHINITVDKSGNLMR
-540 WAVSLTLVAL
+540 VSQ
-550 AGYFLKHFL
+550 G
-559 YSKSTLCSHKAA
+559 
-571 YEIIQNIR
+571 
-579 CAIMRKMS
+579 
-587 KMSMG
+587 
-592 TIQEKS
+592 
-598 SGEFKQLVIDDSG
+598 QLDSG

-625 FAKTGPAVIKKAGVV
+625 FSKTGPAVIKKAGVV

-774 AKLMRFP
+774 AKLMRLP

-830 TCQSSGQNYTYVETD
+830 NRQSSGQNYTYVETD

-909 CRQMNQSVVD
+909 CRSMNQSVVD

-1013 ALITTILDPMFAPK
+1013 ALITTILDPMFALK

>member
-1 MSMITIRNL
+1 MSVSINNL
-10 QFQYDAAPE
+10 FNYSRSLPVPFDTMTNKKVKVASMYGAKTESTLCGSVIKAVHAMCRCMNGTGEGAGGQIDTNKSVAEYKSSVGPDAYHLVVFDAASGS
-19 INALY
+19 ALASVY
-24 GIDLEIR
+24 DKNTE
-31 KGECIVLTGESG
+31 
-43 CGKTTLTR
+43 
-51 CLNGL
+51 L
-56 IPNFFEGTL
+56 I
-65 TGEIL
+65 
-70 YEGVPVNKLEQYELS
+70 EQY
-85 RKIGTVFQDSR
+85 VAHP
-96 SQFFAVNT
+96 SQRDGAAIFFA
-104 TDEVAFGCENLA
+104 
-116 FPTER
+116 
-121 INQNVDAAFS
+121 
-131 RMNIDVLRDRSLF
+131 
-144 GLSSGEKQRL
+144 
-154 AVASIYAM
+154 
-162 DTDVI
+162 
-167 VLDEPTAN
+167 
-175 LDGETIQNL
+175 
-184 RELLFTLKAE
+184 
-194 GKTLIISEHRLSWLG
+194 
-209 GIADRYVYMRKGR
+209 
-222 IEKIWGAAEAA
+222 
-233 CLSPDVLR
+233 
-241 EYGLRSIQNVLFP
+241 
-254 TRKTPARSDANELT
+254 
-268 CQNLCIYYGKQEII
+268 
-282 HDLNFHFT
+282 
-290 WGEEGRIIGIVGANG
+290 
-305 SGKTTF
+305 
-311 SKVLC
+311 
-316 GLMAP
+316 LMP
-321 RTGKIHLN
+321 FL
-329 GKKMTHRELLK
+329 M
-340 KTYFVMQDADYQ
+340 
-352 LFTESVTHEME
+352 S
-363 LAARKNK
+363 
-370 QKNVRS
+370 
-376 SKEETTNILDR
+376 
-387 FGLAEYSERHPLSL
+387 
-401 SGGQKQ
+401 
-407 RVTIAASIAAKS
+407 
-419 DILVLDEPTS
+419 
-429 GLDGRN
+429 
-435 MLRLK
+435 
-440 NILRELKKQ
+440 
-449 GMLIFIVTHDAEF
+449 DAEF
-462 LEGLTDELLTIS
+462 DETFQEYYDQFIAGYPDMAKATES
-474 NKEENMDKREK
+474 MA
-485 QQSPLRGILQFA
+485 ILC
-497 SQRKGLLRISVILS
+497 
-511 VLSSA
+511 
-516 FGMVPYAAVAVLLG
+516 
-530 KALDNALTIE
+530 DNAYRRIKDDTCPAHINITVDKSGNLMR
-540 WAVSLTLVAL
+540 VSQ
-550 AGYFLKHFL
+550 G
-559 YSKSTLCSHKAA
+559 
-571 YEIIQNIR
+571 
-579 CAIMRKMS
+579 
-587 KMSMG
+587 
-592 TIQEKS
+592 
-598 SGEFKQLVIDDSG
+598 QLDSG

-653 PGRTLSALE
+653 PGRPLSALE

-748 VSTGSPELDRER
+748 VSTGSSELDRER

-774 AKLMRFP
+774 AKLLRLP

-830 TCQSSGQNYTYVETD
+830 NRQSSGQNYTYVETD

>member
-1 MSMITIRNL
+1 MSVSINNL
-10 QFQYDAAPE
+10 FNYSRSLPVPFDTMTNKKVKVASMYGAKTESTLCGSVIKAVHAMCRCMNGTGEGAVGQIDTNKSVAEYKSSVGPDAYHLVVFDAASGS
-19 INALY
+19 ALASVY
-24 GIDLEIR
+24 DKNTE
-31 KGECIVLTGESG
+31 
-43 CGKTTLTR
+43 
-51 CLNGL
+51 L
-56 IPNFFEGTL
+56 I
-65 TGEIL
+65 
-70 YEGVPVNKLEQYELS
+70 EQY
-85 RKIGTVFQDSR
+85 VAHP
-96 SQFFAVNT
+96 SQRDGAAIFFA
-104 TDEVAFGCENLA
+104 
-116 FPTER
+116 
-121 INQNVDAAFS
+121 
-131 RMNIDVLRDRSLF
+131 
-144 GLSSGEKQRL
+144 
-154 AVASIYAM
+154 
-162 DTDVI
+162 
-167 VLDEPTAN
+167 
-175 LDGETIQNL
+175 
-184 RELLFTLKAE
+184 
-194 GKTLIISEHRLSWLG
+194 
-209 GIADRYVYMRKGR
+209 
-222 IEKIWGAAEAA
+222 
-233 CLSPDVLR
+233 
-241 EYGLRSIQNVLFP
+241 
-254 TRKTPARSDANELT
+254 
-268 CQNLCIYYGKQEII
+268 
-282 HDLNFHFT
+282 
-290 WGEEGRIIGIVGANG
+290 
-305 SGKTTF
+305 
-311 SKVLC
+311 
-316 GLMAP
+316 LMP
-321 RTGKIHLN
+321 FL
-329 GKKMTHRELLK
+329 M
-340 KTYFVMQDADYQ
+340 
-352 LFTESVTHEME
+352 S
-363 LAARKNK
+363 
-370 QKNVRS
+370 
-376 SKEETTNILDR
+376 
-387 FGLAEYSERHPLSL
+387 
-401 SGGQKQ
+401 
-407 RVTIAASIAAKS
+407 
-419 DILVLDEPTS
+419 
-429 GLDGRN
+429 
-435 MLRLK
+435 
-440 NILRELKKQ
+440 
-449 GMLIFIVTHDAEF
+449 DAEF
-462 LEGLTDELLTIS
+462 DETFQEYYDQFIAGYPDMAKATES
-474 NKEENMDKREK
+474 MA
-485 QQSPLRGILQFA
+485 ILC
-497 SQRKGLLRISVILS
+497 
-511 VLSSA
+511 
-516 FGMVPYAAVAVLLG
+516 
-530 KALDNALTIE
+530 DNAYRRIKDDTCPAHINITVDKFGNLMR
-540 WAVSLTLVAL
+540 VSQ
-550 AGYFLKHFL
+550 G
-559 YSKSTLCSHKAA
+559 
-571 YEIIQNIR
+571 
-579 CAIMRKMS
+579 
-587 KMSMG
+587 
-592 TIQEKS
+592 
-598 SGEFKQLVIDDSG
+598 QLDSG

-748 VSTGSPELDRER
+748 VSTGSSELDRER

-774 AKLMRFP
+774 AKLLRLP

-830 TCQSSGQNYTYVETD
+830 NRQSSGQNYTYVETD

-909 CRQMNQSVVD
+909 CRSMNQSVVD

>member
-1 MSMITIRNL
+1 MSVSINNL
-10 QFQYDAAPE
+10 FNYSRSLPVPFDTMTNKKVKVASMYGAKTESTLCGSVIKAVHAMCRCMNGTGEGAVGQINTNKSVAEYKSSVGPDAYHLVVFDAASGS
-19 INALY
+19 ALASVY
-24 GIDLEIR
+24 DKNTE
-31 KGECIVLTGESG
+31 
-43 CGKTTLTR
+43 
-51 CLNGL
+51 L
-56 IPNFFEGTL
+56 I
-65 TGEIL
+65 
-70 YEGVPVNKLEQYELS
+70 EQY
-85 RKIGTVFQDSR
+85 VAHP
-96 SQFFAVNT
+96 SQRDGAAIFFA
-104 TDEVAFGCENLA
+104 
-116 FPTER
+116 
-121 INQNVDAAFS
+121 
-131 RMNIDVLRDRSLF
+131 
-144 GLSSGEKQRL
+144 
-154 AVASIYAM
+154 
-162 DTDVI
+162 
-167 VLDEPTAN
+167 
-175 LDGETIQNL
+175 
-184 RELLFTLKAE
+184 
-194 GKTLIISEHRLSWLG
+194 
-209 GIADRYVYMRKGR
+209 
-222 IEKIWGAAEAA
+222 
-233 CLSPDVLR
+233 
-241 EYGLRSIQNVLFP
+241 
-254 TRKTPARSDANELT
+254 
-268 CQNLCIYYGKQEII
+268 
-282 HDLNFHFT
+282 
-290 WGEEGRIIGIVGANG
+290 
-305 SGKTTF
+305 
-311 SKVLC
+311 
-316 GLMAP
+316 LMP
-321 RTGKIHLN
+321 FL
-329 GKKMTHRELLK
+329 M
-340 KTYFVMQDADYQ
+340 
-352 LFTESVTHEME
+352 S
-363 LAARKNK
+363 
-370 QKNVRS
+370 
-376 SKEETTNILDR
+376 
-387 FGLAEYSERHPLSL
+387 
-401 SGGQKQ
+401 
-407 RVTIAASIAAKS
+407 
-419 DILVLDEPTS
+419 
-429 GLDGRN
+429 
-435 MLRLK
+435 
-440 NILRELKKQ
+440 
-449 GMLIFIVTHDAEF
+449 DAEF
-462 LEGLTDELLTIS
+462 DETFQEYYNQFIAGYPDMAKATES
-474 NKEENMDKREK
+474 MA
-485 QQSPLRGILQFA
+485 ILC
-497 SQRKGLLRISVILS
+497 
-511 VLSSA
+511 
-516 FGMVPYAAVAVLLG
+516 
-530 KALDNALTIE
+530 DNAYRRIKDDTCPAHINITVDKSGNLMR
-540 WAVSLTLVAL
+540 VSQ
-550 AGYFLKHFL
+550 G
-559 YSKSTLCSHKAA
+559 
-571 YEIIQNIR
+571 
-579 CAIMRKMS
+579 
-587 KMSMG
+587 
-592 TIQEKS
+592 
-598 SGEFKQLVIDDSG
+598 QLDSG

-625 FAKTGPAVIKKAGVV
+625 FAKTGAAVIKKAGVV

-748 VSTGSPELDRER
+748 VSTGSSELDRER

-774 AKLMRFP
+774 AKLMRLP

-830 TCQSSGQNYTYVETD
+830 NRQSSGQNYTYVETD

-909 CRQMNQSVVD
+909 CRSMNQSVVD

>member
-1 MSMITIRNL
+1 MSVSINNL
-10 QFQYDAAPE
+10 FNY
-19 INALY
+19 
-24 GIDLEIR
+24 
-31 KGECIVLTGESG
+31 
-43 CGKTTLTR
+43 
-51 CLNGL
+51 
-56 IPNFFEGTL
+56 
-65 TGEIL
+65 
-70 YEGVPVNKLEQYELS
+70 
-85 RKIGTVFQDSR
+85 SR
-96 SQFFAVNT
+96 SLPVPFDTMTNKKV
-104 TDEVAFGCENLA
+104 
-116 FPTER
+116 
-121 INQNVDAAFS
+121 
-131 RMNIDVLRDRSLF
+131 
-144 GLSSGEKQRL
+144 K
-154 AVASIYAM
+154 VASMYGA
-162 DTDVI
+162 
-167 VLDEPTAN
+167 
-175 LDGETIQNL
+175 
-184 RELLFTLKAE
+184 
-194 GKTLIISEHRLSWLG
+194 KTE
-209 GIADRYVYMRKGR
+209 
-222 IEKIWGAAEAA
+222 
-233 CLSPDVLR
+233 
-241 EYGLRSIQNVLFP
+241 
-254 TRKTPARSDANELT
+254 
-268 CQNLCIYYGKQEII
+268 
-282 HDLNFHFT
+282 
-290 WGEEGRIIGIVGANG
+290 
-305 SGKTTF
+305 
-311 SKVLC
+311 
-316 GLMAP
+316 
-321 RTGKIHLN
+321 
-329 GKKMTHRELLK
+329 
-340 KTYFVMQDADYQ
+340 
-352 LFTESVTHEME
+352 
-363 LAARKNK
+363 
-370 QKNVRS
+370 
-376 SKEETTNILDR
+376 
-387 FGLAEYSERHPLSL
+387 
-401 SGGQKQ
+401 
-407 RVTIAASIAAKS
+407 
-419 DILVLDEPTS
+419 
-429 GLDGRN
+429 
-435 MLRLK
+435 
-440 NILRELKKQ
+440 
-449 GMLIFIVTHDAEF
+449 
-462 LEGLTDELLTIS
+462 
-474 NKEENMDKREK
+474 
-485 QQSPLRGILQFA
+485 
-497 SQRKGLLRISVILS
+497 
-511 VLSSA
+511 
-516 FGMVPYAAVAVLLG
+516 
-530 KALDNALTIE
+530 
-540 WAVSLTLVAL
+540 
-550 AGYFLKHFL
+550 
-559 YSKSTLCSHKAA
+559 STLCGSVIKAVHA
-571 YEIIQNIR
+571 MCR
-579 CAIMRKMS
+579 CMN
-587 KMSMG
+587 G
-592 TIQEKS
+592 TGEGAVGQIDTNKSVAEYKS
-598 SGEFKQLVIDDSG
+598 SVGPDAYHLVVFDAASGSALASVYDKNTELIEQYVAHPSQRDGAAIFFALMPFLMSDVEFDETFQEYYDQFIAGYPDMAKATESMAILCDNAYRRIKDDTCPAHINITVDKSGNLMRVSQGQLDSG

-748 VSTGSPELDRER
+748 VSTGSSELDRER
-760 EILKSMG
+760 DILKSMG

-774 AKLMRFP
+774 AKLLRLP
-781 DLDDMDYDPAGVYQA
+781 ELDDMDYDSAGVYQA

-819 EKVQALSKRAE
+819 EKVQALSKRTE
-830 TCQSSGQNYTYVETD
+830 NRQSSGQNYTYVETD

-909 CRQMNQSVVD
+909 CRSMNQSVVD

>member
-1 MSMITIRNL
+1 MSVSINNL
-10 QFQYDAAPE
+10 FNYSRSLPVPFDTMTNKKVKVASMYGAKTESTLCGSVIKAVHAMCRCMNGTGEGAVGQIDTNKSVAEYKSSIGPDAYHLVVFDAASGS
-19 INALY
+19 ALASVY
-24 GIDLEIR
+24 DKNTE
-31 KGECIVLTGESG
+31 
-43 CGKTTLTR
+43 
-51 CLNGL
+51 L
-56 IPNFFEGTL
+56 I
-65 TGEIL
+65 
-70 YEGVPVNKLEQYELS
+70 EQY
-85 RKIGTVFQDSR
+85 VAHP
-96 SQFFAVNT
+96 SQRDGAAIFFA
-104 TDEVAFGCENLA
+104 
-116 FPTER
+116 
-121 INQNVDAAFS
+121 
-131 RMNIDVLRDRSLF
+131 
-144 GLSSGEKQRL
+144 
-154 AVASIYAM
+154 
-162 DTDVI
+162 
-167 VLDEPTAN
+167 
-175 LDGETIQNL
+175 
-184 RELLFTLKAE
+184 
-194 GKTLIISEHRLSWLG
+194 
-209 GIADRYVYMRKGR
+209 
-222 IEKIWGAAEAA
+222 
-233 CLSPDVLR
+233 
-241 EYGLRSIQNVLFP
+241 
-254 TRKTPARSDANELT
+254 
-268 CQNLCIYYGKQEII
+268 
-282 HDLNFHFT
+282 
-290 WGEEGRIIGIVGANG
+290 
-305 SGKTTF
+305 
-311 SKVLC
+311 
-316 GLMAP
+316 LMP
-321 RTGKIHLN
+321 FL
-329 GKKMTHRELLK
+329 M
-340 KTYFVMQDADYQ
+340 
-352 LFTESVTHEME
+352 S
-363 LAARKNK
+363 
-370 QKNVRS
+370 
-376 SKEETTNILDR
+376 
-387 FGLAEYSERHPLSL
+387 
-401 SGGQKQ
+401 
-407 RVTIAASIAAKS
+407 
-419 DILVLDEPTS
+419 
-429 GLDGRN
+429 
-435 MLRLK
+435 
-440 NILRELKKQ
+440 
-449 GMLIFIVTHDAEF
+449 DAEF
-462 LEGLTDELLTIS
+462 DETFQEYYDQFIAGYPDMAKATES
-474 NKEENMDKREK
+474 MA
-485 QQSPLRGILQFA
+485 ILC
-497 SQRKGLLRISVILS
+497 
-511 VLSSA
+511 
-516 FGMVPYAAVAVLLG
+516 
-530 KALDNALTIE
+530 DNAYRRIKDDTCPAHINITVDKSGNLMR
-540 WAVSLTLVAL
+540 VSQ
-550 AGYFLKHFL
+550 G
-559 YSKSTLCSHKAA
+559 
-571 YEIIQNIR
+571 
-579 CAIMRKMS
+579 
-587 KMSMG
+587 
-592 TIQEKS
+592 
-598 SGEFKQLVIDDSG
+598 QLDSG

-748 VSTGSPELDRER
+748 VSTGSSELDRER

-774 AKLMRFP
+774 AKLLRLP

-819 EKVQALSKRAE
+819 EKVQALSKRTE
-830 TCQSSGQNYTYVETD
+830 NRQSSGQNYTYVETD

>member
-1 MSMITIRNL
+1 MSVSINNL
-10 QFQYDAAPE
+10 FNYSRSLPVPFDTMTNKKVKVASMYGAKTESTLCGSVIKAVHAMCRCMNGTGEGAVGQIDTNKSVAEYKSSVGPDAYHLVVFDAASGS
-19 INALY
+19 ALASVY
-24 GIDLEIR
+24 DKNTE
-31 KGECIVLTGESG
+31 
-43 CGKTTLTR
+43 
-51 CLNGL
+51 L
-56 IPNFFEGTL
+56 I
-65 TGEIL
+65 
-70 YEGVPVNKLEQYELS
+70 EQY
-85 RKIGTVFQDSR
+85 VAHP
-96 SQFFAVNT
+96 SQRDGAAIFFA
-104 TDEVAFGCENLA
+104 
-116 FPTER
+116 
-121 INQNVDAAFS
+121 
-131 RMNIDVLRDRSLF
+131 
-144 GLSSGEKQRL
+144 
-154 AVASIYAM
+154 
-162 DTDVI
+162 
-167 VLDEPTAN
+167 
-175 LDGETIQNL
+175 
-184 RELLFTLKAE
+184 
-194 GKTLIISEHRLSWLG
+194 
-209 GIADRYVYMRKGR
+209 
-222 IEKIWGAAEAA
+222 
-233 CLSPDVLR
+233 
-241 EYGLRSIQNVLFP
+241 
-254 TRKTPARSDANELT
+254 
-268 CQNLCIYYGKQEII
+268 
-282 HDLNFHFT
+282 
-290 WGEEGRIIGIVGANG
+290 
-305 SGKTTF
+305 
-311 SKVLC
+311 
-316 GLMAP
+316 LMP
-321 RTGKIHLN
+321 FL
-329 GKKMTHRELLK
+329 M
-340 KTYFVMQDADYQ
+340 
-352 LFTESVTHEME
+352 S
-363 LAARKNK
+363 
-370 QKNVRS
+370 
-376 SKEETTNILDR
+376 
-387 FGLAEYSERHPLSL
+387 
-401 SGGQKQ
+401 
-407 RVTIAASIAAKS
+407 
-419 DILVLDEPTS
+419 
-429 GLDGRN
+429 
-435 MLRLK
+435 
-440 NILRELKKQ
+440 
-449 GMLIFIVTHDAEF
+449 DAEF
-462 LEGLTDELLTIS
+462 DETFQEYYDQFIAGYPDMAKATES
-474 NKEENMDKREK
+474 MA
-485 QQSPLRGILQFA
+485 ILC
-497 SQRKGLLRISVILS
+497 
-511 VLSSA
+511 
-516 FGMVPYAAVAVLLG
+516 
-530 KALDNALTIE
+530 DNAYRRIKDDTCPAHINITVDKSGNLMR
-540 WAVSLTLVAL
+540 VSQ
-550 AGYFLKHFL
+550 G
-559 YSKSTLCSHKAA
+559 
-571 YEIIQNIR
+571 
-579 CAIMRKMS
+579 
-587 KMSMG
+587 
-592 TIQEKS
+592 
-598 SGEFKQLVIDDSG
+598 QLDSG

-748 VSTGSPELDRER
+748 VSTGSSELDRER

-774 AKLMRFP
+774 AKLLRLP
-781 DLDDMDYDPAGVYQA
+781 DLDDMDYYPAGVYQA

-830 TCQSSGQNYTYVETD
+830 NHQSSGQNYTYVETD

>member
-1 MSMITIRNL
+1 MSVSINNL
-10 QFQYDAAPE
+10 FNYSRSLPVPFDTMTNKKVKVASMYGAKTESTLCGSVIKAVHAMCRCMNGTGEGAVGQIDTNKSVAEYKSSVGPDAYHLVVFDAASGS
-19 INALY
+19 ALASVY
-24 GIDLEIR
+24 DKNTE
-31 KGECIVLTGESG
+31 
-43 CGKTTLTR
+43 
-51 CLNGL
+51 L
-56 IPNFFEGTL
+56 I
-65 TGEIL
+65 
-70 YEGVPVNKLEQYELS
+70 EQY
-85 RKIGTVFQDSR
+85 VAHP
-96 SQFFAVNT
+96 SQRDGAAIFFA
-104 TDEVAFGCENLA
+104 
-116 FPTER
+116 
-121 INQNVDAAFS
+121 
-131 RMNIDVLRDRSLF
+131 
-144 GLSSGEKQRL
+144 
-154 AVASIYAM
+154 
-162 DTDVI
+162 
-167 VLDEPTAN
+167 
-175 LDGETIQNL
+175 
-184 RELLFTLKAE
+184 
-194 GKTLIISEHRLSWLG
+194 
-209 GIADRYVYMRKGR
+209 
-222 IEKIWGAAEAA
+222 
-233 CLSPDVLR
+233 
-241 EYGLRSIQNVLFP
+241 
-254 TRKTPARSDANELT
+254 
-268 CQNLCIYYGKQEII
+268 
-282 HDLNFHFT
+282 
-290 WGEEGRIIGIVGANG
+290 
-305 SGKTTF
+305 
-311 SKVLC
+311 
-316 GLMAP
+316 LMP
-321 RTGKIHLN
+321 FL
-329 GKKMTHRELLK
+329 M
-340 KTYFVMQDADYQ
+340 
-352 LFTESVTHEME
+352 S
-363 LAARKNK
+363 
-370 QKNVRS
+370 
-376 SKEETTNILDR
+376 
-387 FGLAEYSERHPLSL
+387 
-401 SGGQKQ
+401 
-407 RVTIAASIAAKS
+407 
-419 DILVLDEPTS
+419 
-429 GLDGRN
+429 
-435 MLRLK
+435 
-440 NILRELKKQ
+440 
-449 GMLIFIVTHDAEF
+449 DAEF
-462 LEGLTDELLTIS
+462 DETFQEYYDQFIAGYPDMAKATES
-474 NKEENMDKREK
+474 MA
-485 QQSPLRGILQFA
+485 ILC
-497 SQRKGLLRISVILS
+497 
-511 VLSSA
+511 
-516 FGMVPYAAVAVLLG
+516 
-530 KALDNALTIE
+530 DNAYRRIKDDTCPAHINITVDKSGNLMR
-540 WAVSLTLVAL
+540 VSQ
-550 AGYFLKHFL
+550 G
-559 YSKSTLCSHKAA
+559 
-571 YEIIQNIR
+571 
-579 CAIMRKMS
+579 
-587 KMSMG
+587 
-592 TIQEKS
+592 
-598 SGEFKQLVIDDSG
+598 QLDSG
-611 SFVPTSVTAGEFTI
+611 SFVLTSVTAGEFTI

-748 VSTGSPELDRER
+748 VSTGSSELDRER

-774 AKLMRFP
+774 AKLLRLP

-830 TCQSSGQNYTYVETD
+830 NRQSSGQNYTYVETD